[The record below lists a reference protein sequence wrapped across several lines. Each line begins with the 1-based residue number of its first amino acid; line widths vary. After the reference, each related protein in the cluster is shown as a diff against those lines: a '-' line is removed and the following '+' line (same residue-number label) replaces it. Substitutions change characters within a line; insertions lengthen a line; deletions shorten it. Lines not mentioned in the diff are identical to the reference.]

1 MSRRLDVEMELNL
14 QTLTFALMAGF
25 GGWYWWRAMGTKE
38 CAVRAARQACKRADV
53 MLLDQSVYL
62 SGLGWQ
68 RDGRG
73 RICLRRTYGFD
84 FTATGDNRYRG
95 RITLLGQIPQSVEF
109 EPHRFE

>member
-1 MSRRLDVEMELNL
+1 MELSL
-14 QTLTFALMAGF
+14 QTLTVAFLAVF

-38 CAVRAARQACKRADV
+38 QAVRVARQACERADV

-68 RDGRG
+68 RDDHGRF
-73 RICLRRTYGFD
+73 RLRRTYGFD
-84 FTATGDNRYRG
+84 FTATGESRYRG
-95 RITLLGQIPQSVEF
+95 RVVLVGQVLQSVEF